1 MGGSG
6 RSATGGRKVMEVATD
21 IMTFGGVICGL
32 GAALTAYSGGTAAE
46 AGVPIAGAGGLVIL
60 AGAELYAMGWVI
72 EAVYPAP

>member
-6 RSATGGRKVMEVATD
+6 KKAGGEKVMEVATD

-32 GAALTAYSGGTAAE
+32 GAAITAYSGGTAAE

-72 EAVYPAP
+72 EQVYPSH